1 MCGKPDSE
9 AGQPDCGNTQKPPR
23 SPPLHA
29 AGHPHPPGRD
39 VQNSPSGRHG
49 HLRPGTPRFARGLY
63 DPGVSGTPA
72 SRLPSPLFFPA
83 GRLGRGGPQP
93 KPGREDGAGEFL
105 RRQPR
110 WGKARGTVGGRGPV
124 GRPRATH
131 ASNLLFIL
139 SQPPSPLPHGV
150 TSAPP
155 GRPSSLGPGY
165 FRLRRAQRNV
175 CALARCGAGMPGRPP
190 WAAARRRRGPAAVR
204 VAALGANRV
213 PVARPRGRPD
223 PLPRRLGERGRAASL
238 TLRALD
244 SLLGPNPDSTPRAG
258 CTILDSLLTSPR
270 LFPLGYRPPC
280 FIVPA
285 SSGCRVDRTGSSVS
299 GARHSRPQ
307 YM

>member
-1 MCGKPDSE
+1 MWK
-9 AGQPDCGNTQKPPR
+9 AGFRGRAARLRKHPKTAAVSAPPR
-23 SPPLHA
+23 RWPPA
-29 AGHPHPPGRD
+29 PTGAG
-39 VQNSPSGRHG
+39 
-49 HLRPGTPRFARGLY
+49 RPKFSFR
-63 DPGVSGTPA
+63 A
-72 SRLPSPLFFPA
+72 SRPPPPRDPALCPRSVRPRRLRDPCITPPSPLFFPA

-110 WGKARGTVGGRGPV
+110 WGRARGTVGGRGPV

-139 SQPPSPLPHGV
+139 SPPPSPLPHGV

-175 CALARCGAGMPGRPP
+175 CALAPCGAGMPGRPP
-190 WAAARRRRGPAAVR
+190 WAAARRRRGSAAVR
-204 VAALGANRV
+204 VAALGAIRV

-223 PLPRRLGERGRAASL
+223 SLPRRLGERGRAASL
-238 TLRALD
+238 ILRALD
-244 SLLGPNPDSTPRAG
+244 SLLGTNPDSTPRAG

-270 LFPLGYRPPC
+270 LFPLGYRPRC
-280 FIVPA
+280 IIVPV
-285 SSGCRVDRTGSSVS
+285 SSGCLVDRTGSSVS

-307 YM
+307 